1 MSMAQQW
8 IILRA
13 MSMDTLMTIHMN
25 IHIHMNSCQTLDCGQ
40 RETNWSIEQIGN
52 SVHSLLVLVAL
63 WGRAKLLWS
72 WLFVGI

>member
-1 MSMAQQW
+1 MQHLLDLQLSKSFQRVMSMAQQQ
-8 IILRA
+8 IILIT

-52 SVHSLLVLVAL
+52 
-63 WGRAKLLWS
+63 R
-72 WLFVGI
+72 

>member
-1 MSMAQQW
+1 MQHLLDLQLSKSFQRVMSMAQQW

-13 MSMDTLMTIHMN
+13 MSMDTLMTIRMN

-52 SVHSLLVLVAL
+52 
-63 WGRAKLLWS
+63 R
-72 WLFVGI
+72 